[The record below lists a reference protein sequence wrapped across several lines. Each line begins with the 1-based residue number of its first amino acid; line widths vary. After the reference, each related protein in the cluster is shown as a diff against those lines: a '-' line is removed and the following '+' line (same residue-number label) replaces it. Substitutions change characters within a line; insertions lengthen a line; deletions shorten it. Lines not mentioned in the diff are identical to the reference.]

1 MRGPRRRLAA
11 LGTVVCVL
19 LAAGCD
25 SPTSGSE
32 EAAGRDDG
40 LASVAEKVEGLDA
53 AERERVLTEMA
64 REEGRLELY
73 TSLDADLAPVVAER
87 FEKRFGVRV
96 RVFRASA
103 EDVATRI
110 LEEARAG
117 RVRGDVAEASGLT
130 MELLSQEGRLAAW
143 EPAGASMLPREARFD
158 DWTASRTNRY
168 VLSWNTERVSAD
180 ERPRSWDDLAEPRW
194 RGKVVMEI
202 SDSDFARTLV
212 EHWVSEGASREEA
225 EKRFAAIAANA
236 RFVDGHSL
244 QAELLATG
252 EFDAAGAAYAY
263 HMEQAIGEGS
273 PVAWQPAVAPTV
285 TRPNGP
291 GVLAGAPH
299 PAAAALFVD
308 WLTGEGQ
315 DDLRGMGIEPVRTD
329 LAEDTGVDSAPIDLD
344 GYLAEQEDWQARYDR
359 FVQLGG
365 EGPSE

>member
-1 MRGPRRRLAA
+1 MRAPRLRLAA
-11 LGTVVCVL
+11 LFVVV
-19 LAAGCD
+19 ATGCG
-25 SPTSGSE
+25 SPTSGGE
-32 EAAGRDDG
+32 DAAARDEG
-40 LASVAEKVEGLDA
+40 LASVAERVSGLDA
-53 AERERVLTEMA
+53 AERSRVLAEMA
-64 REEGRLELY
+64 RKEGRLELY

-87 FEKRFGVRV
+87 FEKRYGVRV

-117 RVRGDVAEASGLT
+117 RVRADVAEASGLS
-130 MELLSQEGRLAAW
+130 MELLSNEGELAAW
-143 EPAGASMLPREARFD
+143 EPVGADRLPEDARFE

-180 ERPRSWDDLAEPRW
+180 ERPRSWDDLADRRW

-212 EHWVSEGASREEA
+212 EHWVSEGASRAEA
-225 EKRFAAIAANA
+225 EKRFAAIASNA

-263 HMEQAIGEGS
+263 HMEQAIDEGS

-291 GVLAGAPH
+291 GVVAGARH

-315 DDLRGMGIEPVRTD
+315 EDLRELDIEPVRTD
-329 LAEDTGVDSAPIDLD
+329 LAEDTGVVTAPIDLD